1 MKNSINKIFF
11 PFFALGLFSHA
22 SDIATSNCPK
32 GCPSGKADL
41 NKFQEKNW
49 YLDEVRIGT
58 NIITINRDNKPELS
72 YTIMFNGERFAGFGA
87 PNQYFGIYTAYKDN
101 TVLFKKIGNTRMRPI
116 FEMDGIKEYEYFSY
130 IDRAAYWKIR
140 EGKLELHSSKED
152 GTKVILV
159 YTDGNNK

>member
-1 MKNSINKIFF
+1 MKNSINKITF

-22 SDIATSNCPK
+22 NDIATSDRPK
-32 GCPSGKADL
+32 DNFLGKADL
-41 NKFQEKNW
+41 SKFQEKNW

-58 NIITINRDNKPELS
+58 NIITINRDNKPELT
-72 YTIMFNGERFAGFGA
+72 YTIIFNGERFAGFGA
-87 PNQYFGIYTAYKDN
+87 PNQYFGLYTAYKDN
-101 TVLFKKIGNTRMRPI
+101 TVLFKKVGNTRMRPI
-116 FEMDGIKEYEYFSY
+116 FEMDGIKEHEYFSY

-159 YTDGNNK
+159 FSRGRE